1 MALGSLFVPEPVWL
15 ATDEGRSPWRH
26 LRSIG
31 SVAMAAGR
39 LLPQWRLPAVWLPLI
54 RQALRPRPSA
64 APGSKSRRGR
74 GRGPAARRQTAPA
87 TEAGSLQTVLRGA
100 RRRRRAG
107 SRVRGGATGRGR
119 GRGAGGHSAR
129 KGTRAHLRGLRAAH
143 GTPRLRPRARW
154 HLCAAGSLSGWWL
167 QNLWGSGSSLEES
180 SLPPFSKCP
189 RDFKYPGS
197 QRVLAVRL
205 FI

>member
-39 LLPQWRLPAVWLPLI
+39 LLPQWRLPAFGCHSSGK
-54 RQALRPRPSA
+54 RCARGRALRRA
-64 APGSKSRRGR
+64 A
-74 GRGPAARRQTAPA
+74 GPAGDGAEALLPAGRRLLRQRPGHFRLCS
-87 TEAGSLQTVLRGA
+87 EVRGGDGELGAG
-100 RRRRRAG
+100 
-107 SRVRGGATGRGR
+107 VRGGATGRGR

-129 KGTRAHLRGLRAAH
+129 KGMRAHLRGLRAAH